1 MEEAATQVAQIAW
14 QHSRGAG
21 RGRGTRYS
29 TATVQV
35 RGLGSLYESG
45 GSDLVHPASIK

>member
-1 MEEAATQVAQIAW
+1 MKEAATQVAQIAW

-21 RGRGTRYS
+21 RGRGTG
-29 TATVQV
+29 TVQV

-45 GSDLVHPASIK
+45 GSDLVHPGSIK

>member
-21 RGRGTRYS
+21 RGRGTSS